1 MIAARRPVSFLLRAA
16 AIATAV
22 AASGPLSLPRAADA
36 VRLRPLVSLYVD
48 AEAVGLREPESV
60 TCDADGIAVADA
72 GNGRIL
78 MFTSAGGVLSA
89 TTSIRAP
96 QVPFPISVA
105 FAADGSVLALDG
117 RSRRIARFS
126 RAGEFLGFVAPS
138 SPDVGD
144 LVARSIAV
152 GTDGDLYVLDVGA
165 RRIVA
170 LSPDGTVTRTI
181 AFPDSARFVS
191 DLVVD
196 DDGDV
201 YAVDSVARRILV
213 ARSGEAALAAIT
225 EPLTED
231 LDFPTSISI
240 DGDHR
245 LFVVDAHGSGIVF
258 FGRDGTFRGRQLA
271 MGWKAGFLRYPS
283 DACVDPAGRLFV
295 AERGNDRVQVFEI
308 R

>member
-1 MIAARRPVSFLLRAA
+1 MIADRVVLVVLRAA
-16 AIATAV
+16 TIAAV
-22 AASGPLSLPRAADA
+22 VAVSIPLSSSSRAADA

-60 TCDADGIAVADA
+60 ACASDGIAVADA

-78 MFTSAGGVLSA
+78 LFASAGEVLSA
-89 TTSIRAP
+89 TVSIKAA
-96 QVPFPISVA
+96 QIPFPISVA
-105 FAADGSVLALDG
+105 FAGDGSVLALDG
-117 RSRRIARFS
+117 RSRKIARFS
-126 RAGEFLGFVAPS
+126 RTGEFLGFLAPS
-138 SPDVGD
+138 NPDVGD
-144 LVARSIAV
+144 LVARAIAV
-152 GTDGDLYVLDVGA
+152 GPEGDTYVLDVGS

-170 LSPDGTVTRTI
+170 LSLDGTVTRTI
-181 AFPDSARFVS
+181 TFPATALFLS

-196 DDGDV
+196 DNRDV

-213 ARSGEAALAAIT
+213 ARDGEASLAPIT

-231 LDFPTSISI
+231 MDFPTSITS

-245 LFVVDAHGSGIVF
+245 LFVIDDHGSGIVL
-258 FGRDGTFRGRQLA
+258 FGRDGTFRGRQLT
-271 MGWKAGFLRYPS
+271 MGWKEGYLRYPA

-295 AERGNDRVQVFEI
+295 AERGNNRVQAFEI